1 MVIDMPAAIAGYFKA
16 DGARDAS
23 AVADCFTTDGV
34 VHDEGHT
41 HVGRDAIRAWTGDYL
56 AKYNPT
62 AEPFAIDEVD
72 GRTVVTSHVS
82 GDFPGSPIDLR
93 FMFTL
98 DGDAISSLEVKP

>member
-1 MVIDMPAAIAGYFKA
+1 MVIELPAPIAGYFEA

-41 HVGRDAIRAWTGDYL
+41 HVGRDAIRAWTVDYL
-56 AKYNPT
+56 AKYDPT

-72 GRTVVTSHVS
+72 SRTVVTSHVT
-82 GDFPGSPIDLR
+82 GDFAGSPIDLR
-93 FMFTL
+93 FMFTF
-98 DGDAISSLEVKP
+98 DGGAITSLEVKP

>member
-1 MVIDMPAAIAGYFKA
+1 MVIELPAPVAGYFEA
-16 DGARDAS
+16 DGARDAL
-23 AVADCFTTDGV
+23 AVAHCFTTDGV

-41 HVGRDAIRAWTGDYL
+41 HVGRDAIRAWTVDYL
-56 AKYNPT
+56 AKFNPT
-62 AEPFAIDEVD
+62 AEPFAIDEID
-72 GRTVVTSHVS
+72 GRTVVTTHVS